1 MSERPIDDPA
11 VVDDLHLLVHP
22 GWGMNHSTELF
33 DDGRELF
40 DRYGRRADAM
50 AEGDMLLAYLW
61 KPTEPGK
68 GEVDRFVHE
77 RICGLRQKLG
87 KRMIVVSNG
96 MKLFYDLEGV
106 ERDFLRV
113 KDIAEVRG
121 HRIDRATR
129 IIAYGESFRA
139 CVPNTARVLA
149 KALQSFRRPVISA
162 HDTNVGVRIGE
173 TRERQRARFGHL
185 AELTSFD
192 GVDISWAVPEE

>member
-1 MSERPIDDPA
+1 MSERPIDDPTD
-11 VVDDLHLLVHP
+11 VDGLHLLVHP

-40 DRYGRRADAM
+40 DRYGRKTDAM

-68 GEVDRFVHE
+68 GEVDRFVHD

-96 MKLFYDLEGV
+96 IKLFYDLEGV
-106 ERDFLRV
+106 ERDFLRA
-113 KDIAEVRG
+113 KELAKVRG
-121 HRIDRATR
+121 YSIDRATR
-129 IIAYGESFRA
+129 IIAYGEAFRS
-139 CVPNTARVLA
+139 CVPSTARVLA

-173 TRERQRARFGHL
+173 SREGQRARFRHL
-185 AELTSFD
+185 AGLTSFD
-192 GVDISWAVPEE
+192 GVDIDWTVPEE